1 MGWRLRKSINL
12 GLGFRINLSK
22 TGIGYSWGFPGYRVT
37 KMANG
42 RNRTTYSIPGTG
54 ISYVDESSNRQNS
67 QVGLLTGEVENYE
80 NIPIEDIEKKDPIL
94 EKINRTV
101 MLNRFANIFMWSI
114 LLVPLIS
121 TLGCILFFVGIA
133 LKIWVATKMKIQ
145 LYYEFDD
152 ETRKMYD
159 SIKAVL
165 ILLSNSKKIWQI
177 NSSTKVYNAKYNA
190 GAGHT
195 IERNNAFVTNKL
207 PWFIKTNI
215 DIYGLNL
222 RNQKMFFTPDRVIIF
237 KSFGNVFGCAYNDM
251 FLGIDSTR
259 FVEFER
265 VYSDSEIVD
274 YTWYYANKNGD
285 RDLRFANNKKYPI
298 CNYGELT
305 FKSPHGINTIINFS
319 NEILSDEIQK
329 NLISFGN
336 VFNKILARTKKKVSD
351 IKSDTVEKE
360 EKRVIKSI
368 DELIDKKEIKAT
380 TEYKEEPF
388 KYELPNLN
396 LLTSDSSKSL
406 VPYIEKLKNKKEIM
420 IPLGENKNELI
431 IESINSMP
439 NLLIGGTV
447 MSEKTS
453 FINTIITSILL
464 TKTPKEVRF
473 VIFDS
478 KRVDYAQYNTI
489 PHLIAPVI
497 NNASKLS
504 IYLNRI
510 STEIESR
517 IKLLIETNNK
527 SIALYNQGVDEDK
540 KLPNIIVIIDDFTT
554 LNQSEDINE
563 SIEFITSNGWNV
575 GVFVILAA
583 NHPSAKVVPT
593 VSKSNFPA
601 RLSFRV
607 ASSTASQII
616 IDESGAEKLTGYDV
630 LYKSRMNDKTL
641 KLKIPYVTDE
651 DIKSVIDFVSK
662 QRNSSSNNDLLET
675 DSKKS
680 SIDYDDPMYNEVV
693 EFAVMTG
700 KISASLIQRK
710 FRFGYERAARMIDL
724 LEERGIVGP
733 SNGSHLREVLV
744 ELENRDGE

>member
-1 MGWRLRKSINL
+1 MGLRFRKSINL

-54 ISYVDESSNRQNS
+54 ISYVDESSNRQNGN
-67 QVGLLTGEVENYE
+67 VGLLTGEVENFE

-114 LLVPLIS
+114 LLVPFIS
-121 TLGCILFFVGIA
+121 TLGFILFFVGIG

-159 SIKAVL
+159 SLKEVL

-177 NSSTKVYNAKYNA
+177 SSSTRVYNAKYNA
-190 GAGHT
+190 GAGNT

-207 PWFIKTNI
+207 PWFIKSNI

-222 RNQKMFFTPDRVIIF
+222 KNQKMFFTPDRVIIF
-237 KSFGNVFGCAYNDM
+237 KGFGNVFGCAYNDM
-251 FLGIDSTR
+251 FLGINSTR
-259 FVEFER
+259 FVESER

-285 RDLRFANNKKYPI
+285 RDLRFANNKKYPV
-298 CNYGELT
+298 CKYGELT

-319 NEILSDEIQK
+319 NESLSDEIQK

-336 VFNKILARTKKKVSD
+336 VFNKILARTKNKTSND
-351 IKSDTVEKE
+351 KSDTVEKE
-360 EKRVIKSI
+360 EKKVIKSI
-368 DELIDKKEIKAT
+368 DELIEKKEFKENVKEI
-380 TEYKEEPF
+380 EPYK
-388 KYELPNLN
+388 YVLPNIS
-396 LLTSDSSKSL
+396 LLENDESKSL
-406 VPYIEKLKNKKEIM
+406 VPYIEKTKNKKEIM
-420 IPLGENKNELI
+420 IPLGEYKNELI

-447 MSEKTS
+447 MSGKTS

-478 KRVDYAQYNTI
+478 KRVDYAQYNAI
-489 PHLIAPVI
+489 PHLLLPVI
-497 NNASKLS
+497 SDAGKFAIVLKRMSA
-504 IYLNRI
+504 
-510 STEIESR
+510 EIER
-517 IKLLIETNNK
+517 RMELLIETNNK
-527 SIALYNQGVDEDK
+527 SIDLYNQRVDVDK
-540 KLPNIIVIIDDFTT
+540 RLANIIVIIDDFTT
-554 LNQSEDINE
+554 LNQTDAINE

-641 KLKIPYVTDE
+641 KLKIPYVSDE
-651 DIKSVIDFVSK
+651 DINTVIDYVSK
-662 QRNSSSNNDLLET
+662 QRNSSIENDFLKT
-675 DSKKS
+675 KPTKS
-680 SIDYDDPMYNEVV
+680 STDYDDPMYNDVV

-724 LEERGIVGP
+724 LEERGIIGP
-733 SNGSHLREVLV
+733 QNGSKPREVLV
-744 ELENRDGE
+744 KLENEDGE